1 LYRTH
6 LNTLV
11 KQTKILKVEDKK
23 MSIPSQEEFD
33 AVKQRVEKLENDLK
47 ALKESYRLHQK
58 DQTVIFKRHLD
69 RHEMP

>member
-1 LYRTH
+1 
-6 LNTLV
+6 
-11 KQTKILKVEDKK
+11 